1 MKNNNAKHWIEE
13 LQLEAHPEG
22 GYFRQTYRSDV
33 MIAREALPAG
43 FSGERLAST
52 AIYFLLDAENFSAF
66 HRLPSDEMWHFYAG
80 SPLAV
85 EVIEQAGSHSSIRLG
100 GDPEAGQVFQ
110 AVVRAGCW
118 FASHVADWKGWSLVG
133 CTVAPGF
140 DFEDFEMAKRDE
152 LVNKYPQHREM
163 IERLTRA

>member
-1 MKNNNAKHWIEE
+1 
-13 LQLEAHPEG
+13 
-22 GYFRQTYRSDV
+22 
-33 MIAREALPAG
+33 
-43 FSGERLAST
+43 
-52 AIYFLLDAENFSAF
+52 
-66 HRLPSDEMWHFYAG
+66 MWHFYAG

-140 DFEDFEMAKRDE
+140 DFEDFEMAKRVE
-152 LVNKYPQHREM
+152 LVNRYPQHREM
-163 IERLTRA
+163 ITKLTRGYSVSPASIVDE